1 MPQPHAYPE
10 LMTAREDMRAQ
21 NELYRPGPFWDEA
34 SSRIVDEFCEHGIEN
49 FRSLRYP
56 LSFFTPTYG
65 PPGNFLNRETSAL
78 LLSTLQQAMPEAKKP
93 WLGVEQFLSGRAAA
107 QADYRVLL
115 AADTPSKRPFLHTF
129 SEGKAGNPVEHFEFD
144 GRWFSRSALNYLL
157 GLCMLKKHLQPDEEI
172 RTVVEIG
179 GGFGTLGEILASA
192 GIEDLHYVDIDIP
205 PVSYVAQYYLSET
218 LGADQVTSY
227 AQTRDQEEI
236 EISALTPTAVLCAWQ
251 IEKLRGNADLFVNFI
266 SFQEMEPHIVTN
278 YLKHIARLNTRWI
291 LLRNM
296 REGKQLRKPGQ
307 LAGVET
313 PILGDDYL
321 AMLPDYELVD
331 RNVHPF
337 GYQTVDG
344 YHSELLLLRRKK

>member
-1 MPQPHAYPE
+1 MLPIHAYPE

-21 NELYRPGPFWDEA
+21 SELYRPSPFWDEA
-34 SSRIVDEFCEHGIEN
+34 SSRIVDELCEQGIEN

-56 LSFFTPTYG
+56 LSFFAPTYG
-65 PPGNFLNRETSAL
+65 TPGNFITKEASAL
-78 LLSTLQQAMPEAKKP
+78 LLSTLQQAMPEAQKP
-93 WLGVEQFLSGRAAA
+93 WLGLEQFLSGKASAK
-107 QADYRVLL
+107 ADYRVLL
-115 AADTPSKRPFLHTF
+115 AADTPARHPYLHTF
-129 SEGKAGNPVEHFEFD
+129 SEGKKGNPVEHFEFD
-144 GRWFSRSALNYLL
+144 GRWFSRSSLNYLL
-157 GLCMLKKHLQPDEEI
+157 GLCLLKKHLQPNEEI

-192 GIEDLHYVDIDIP
+192 GIEGLHYMDIDIP
-205 PVSYVAQYYLSET
+205 PISYVAQYYLSET
-218 LGADQVTSY
+218 LGADQVTTY
-227 AQTRDQEEI
+227 AQTRDRAEI
-236 EISALTPTAVLCAWQ
+236 EIHELTPIAVLCAWQ

-278 YLKHIARLNTRWI
+278 YLKHIARLKTRWI

-296 REGKQLRKPGQ
+296 REGKQLRRPGQ

-344 YHSELLLLRRKK
+344 YHSELLLLRRKS